1 VRAGASRPQ
10 PAANLPADHVELTDV
25 AVGEARSHDPIV
37 DGARRS
43 SNSAG
48 VPPARSTSRSSML
61 SAPDSIPASTVAVL
75 AALFTPVG
83 PGTVN
88 APATSA
94 HSPIRSVST
103 AAVNN
108 RLFADEGVGDSGAS
122 LPG

>member
-1 VRAGASRPQ
+1 
-10 PAANLPADHVELTDV
+10 
-25 AVGEARSHDPIV
+25 
-37 DGARRS
+37 
-43 SNSAG
+43 
-48 VPPARSTSRSSML
+48 ML

-108 RLFADEGVGDSGAS
+108 PPCDTRFGSSKLCDTTENA
-122 LPG
+122 